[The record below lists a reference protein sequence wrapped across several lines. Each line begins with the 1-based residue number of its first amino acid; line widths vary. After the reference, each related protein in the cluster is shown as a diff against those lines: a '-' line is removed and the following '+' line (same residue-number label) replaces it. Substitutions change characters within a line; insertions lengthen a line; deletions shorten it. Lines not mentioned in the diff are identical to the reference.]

1 MPTVTA
7 GSFALAV
14 PAAWL
19 ITEVMHRLDKA
30 GGFTTDVKMETA
42 P

>member
-1 MPTVTA
+1 
-7 GSFALAV
+7 
-14 PAAWL
+14 L
-19 ITEVMHRLDKA
+19 ITEVMHGLDKA